1 MAAHLRLPHA
11 LPQEGEPCHP
21 ARWPGPDKGRPGPQ
35 DAPALFKLTPRA
47 SSVSNNVDLKVAGTV
62 GGALPGAT
70 DPPGKQRCEWAT
82 PAVGALNPPGS
93 EEQGDSLVI
102 RAEIVSPFSE
112 AEKSENHVLI
122 FES

>member
-1 MAAHLRLPHA
+1 MSPTTWTSRLQAPSAEHC
-11 LPQEGEPCHP
+11 QERPTRRANSG
-21 ARWPGPDKGRPGPQ
+21 ASGR
-35 DAPALFKLTPRA
+35 A
-47 SSVSNNVDLKVAGTV
+47 
-62 GGALPGAT
+62 
-70 DPPGKQRCEWAT
+70 

-102 RAEIVSPFSE
+102 RAEIVSPSSE